1 MAIAPRTIIRNPA
14 LLALTS
20 LAATAVAAG
29 GLFVM
34 VFTCSK
40 APTHHTVYEAQTCTY
55 VVDSQDQNVWSEFDF
70 VNVVSCFDDQDD
82 HVAALNTART
92 GLQRYP
98 TSEVLW
104 NLRGYQEIELQ
115 DYEAA
120 VATLRTGLT
129 RVTPTNGV
137 MENNLAWAGL
147 WASRTMDLR
156 EARRHY
162 TASLERDGASCEALH
177 TGLWTEYAIAAS
189 QSDMERKNA
198 MQRYDALRVRYSGC
212 EQRLDPSNLDT
223 VEEVLGAATIDFE
236 MSRLEAG
243 TRGPQVWAAAR
254 SSANL
259 ARQAVNTANSA
270 GVQDIEALCA
280 AATPIPSAQ
289 HACMQVTQFKT
300 PCR

>member
-1 MAIAPRTIIRNPA
+1 MAIAPRTVIRNPA

-29 GLFVM
+29 GLFIM
-34 VFTCSK
+34 AFSCSK
-40 APTHHTVYEAQTCTY
+40 APTHHTVYEMPTCNY
-55 VVDSQDQNVWSEFDF
+55 VADSQDQAAWSEYDY
-70 VNVVSCFDDQDD
+70 VNVVSCFDDQND
-82 HVAALNTART
+82 HVSALNTARA
-92 GLQRYP
+92 GLQHYP
-98 TSEVLW
+98 SSEVLW

-162 TASLERDGASCEALH
+162 TASLERDPSSCEALH
-177 TGLWTEYAIAAS
+177 TGLWTEYAVAVS
-189 QSDMERKNA
+189 KSDTERKDA
-198 MQRYDALRVRYSGC
+198 MKRYDALRVRYSGC
-212 EQRLDPSNLDT
+212 EQRLDPNNLNT

-236 MSRLEAG
+236 MSRLDAG
-243 TRGPQVWAAAR
+243 ARGPQVWAAAR

-259 ARQAVNTANSA
+259 ARQALNTASSA
-270 GVQDIEALCA
+270 GVQDVEALCA
-280 AATPIPSAQ
+280 ASTPVPSAQ
-289 HACMQVTQFKT
+289 HACMQVAHLKK